1 MTRTPVGLISNVCSG
16 RNKRSMADLDRAVS
30 ELPGVRHERICAVD
44 GLAEILASFAA
55 AGVQAI
61 AVNSGDGTIQA
72 ILSILLEEGPFA
84 DVPPV
89 CILAGGMTNM
99 TGADVAPRGSR
110 AAVLAR
116 LVDLVAAGTVRDHL
130 VHRHILRLDNIADHG
145 PQRAMFFGAAGIVEA
160 IRLCKA
166 EVHSRGLSSEW
177 ANGATLARM
186 LGGWLVQG
194 EGSRRALGADMAIA
208 VDDEPA
214 VAGRRLLVLATTLDR
229 LVLGSRP
236 FWNTSGGPLRYTAIA
251 YPPRRLLL
259 NAPRVLF
266 GRSGRTF
273 ADPSYVS
280 AGVRRLSL
288 AMDGP
293 FTLDGQFFHAA
304 SGRPLIVTADE
315 RVSFVKF
322 AL

>member
-1 MTRTPVGLISNVCSG
+1 MTPPRIGLISNVCSE
-16 RNKRSMADLDRAVS
+16 RNRRSMADLDRALAA
-30 ELPGVRHERICAVD
+30 LPGIRHERICAVD
-44 GLAEILASFAA
+44 GLPEILSSFAA
-55 AGVQAI
+55 DGVQAI

-72 ILSILLEEGPFA
+72 LLSVLLEQQPFPA
-84 DVPPV
+84 IPPV

-99 TGADVAPRGSR
+99 TGADVASRGRR
-110 AAVLAR
+110 ADVLRR
-116 LVDLVAAGTVRDHL
+116 LVDAVAAGTVDRHL
-130 VHRHILRLDNIADHG
+130 VHRHILRLENIVDHP

-186 LGGWLVQG
+186 LGGWLVSG
-194 EGSRRALGADMAIA
+194 EGSRRDLGAEMAIA
-208 VDDEPA
+208 VDDAPTVE
-214 VAGRRLLVLATTLDR
+214 GRRLLVLATTLDR

-236 FWNTSGGPLRYTAIA
+236 FWNTQGGPLRYTEIA

-266 GRSGRTF
+266 GRSRRSF

-288 AMDGP
+288 AMEGP
-293 FTLDGQFFHAA
+293 FTLDGQFFEARRSA
-304 SGRPLIVTADE
+304 PLLISADE
-315 RVSFVKF
+315 RVGFVKF
-322 AL
+322 QK

>member
-1 MTRTPVGLISNVCSG
+1 MTGTPIGLISNVCSE
-16 RNKRSMADLDRAVS
+16 RNKRSMVDLDRAVS
-30 ELPGVRHERICAVD
+30 GLPGIRHEKICAVD
-44 GLAEILASFAA
+44 GLPAILASFAA
-55 AGVQAI
+55 AGVRAI

-72 ILSILLEEGPFA
+72 ILSVLLEQHPFA

-99 TGADVAPRGSR
+99 TGADVAPRGPR
-110 AAVLAR
+110 AKVLGR
-116 LVDLVAAGTVRDHL
+116 LVELVAAGTVHRHL
-130 VHRHILRLDNIADHG
+130 VHRHILRLENIEGHP

-186 LGGWLVQG
+186 LGGWLVAG
-194 EGSRRALGADMAIA
+194 EGGRRDLSREMAIA

-214 VAGRRLLVLATTLDR
+214 AEGRRLLVLATTLDR

-236 FWNTSGGPLRYTAIA
+236 FWNAKGGPLRYTAIA

-266 GRSGRTF
+266 GRSGRRF
-273 ADPSYVS
+273 ADPSYLS

-293 FTLDGQFFHAA
+293 FTLDGQFFHAEP
-304 SGRPLIVTADE
+304 GRPLIITADE

-322 AL
+322 QR

>member
-1 MTRTPVGLISNVCSG
+1 MTQTEIGLISNVCSE
-16 RNKRSMADLDRAVS
+16 RNKRGMDDLDRAVAD
-30 ELPGVRHERICAVD
+30 LPGIRHEKICAID
-44 GLAEILASFAA
+44 GLAGILAAFAA
-55 AGVQAI
+55 NGVKAI

-72 ILSILLEEGPFA
+72 LLSVLLEQRPFT

-99 TGADVAPRGSR
+99 TGADVAPRGPR
-110 AAVLAR
+110 VAVLRR
-116 LVDLVAAGTVRDHL
+116 LVDLVASGTVDRHL
-130 VHRHILRLDNIADHG
+130 VHRHILRLDNIADHP

-186 LGGWLVQG
+186 LGGWLIAG
-194 EGSRRALGADMAIA
+194 ERNRRDLGADMAIA

-214 VAGRRLLVLATTLDR
+214 VEGRRLLVLATTLDR

-236 FWNTSGGPLRYTAIA
+236 FWNTQAGPLRYTAIA

-266 GRSGRTF
+266 GRSRRRF
-273 ADPSYVS
+273 ADPSYAS
-280 AGVRRLSL
+280 RGVRRLTL

-293 FTLDGQFFHAA
+293 FTLDGQFFTA
-304 SGRPLIVTADE
+304 RRDKPLIVTADE

-322 AL
+322 RQ

>member
-1 MTRTPVGLISNVCSG
+1 M
-16 RNKRSMADLDRAVS
+16 
-30 ELPGVRHERICAVD
+30 
-44 GLAEILASFAA
+44 
-55 AGVQAI
+55 
-61 AVNSGDGTIQA
+61 
-72 ILSILLEEGPFA
+72 
-84 DVPPV
+84 

-110 AAVLAR
+110 AAVLRR
-116 LVDLVAAGTVRDHL
+116 LVELVAAGAVRGQL
-130 VHRHILRLDNIADHG
+130 VHRHILRLDNIAG
-145 PQRAMFFGAAGIVEA
+145 WPPQRAMFFGAAGIVEA

-186 LGGWLVQG
+186 LGGWLVAG
-194 EGSRRALGADMAIA
+194 ERSRRDLGLDMAIA
-208 VDDEPA
+208 LDNEAPVE
-214 VAGRRLLVLATTLDR
+214 GRRLLVLATTLDR

-236 FWNTSGGPLRYTAIA
+236 FWNAQSGPLRYTAIA

-266 GRSGRTF
+266 GRSRRRF
-273 ADPSYVS
+273 ADPSYAS
-280 AGVRRLSL
+280 QGVNRLTL

-293 FTLDGQFFHAA
+293 FTLDGQFFTAERHK
-304 SGRPLIVTADE
+304 PLIITADE

-322 AL
+322 R